1 MVKLLPGLSAPAPGY
16 PAGGAGELKK
26 ADDGMNKETAEDF
39 LNLLQV
45 AAGDRLWQ
53 GADDGIAKETA
64 EECSNLVQVAAGD
77 RLCQE
82 SPAVQSWK
90 VPHKHGRKYFPQAL
104 IHKKLDGH
112 HLSFAGAS
120 GSACVANRGS
130 PDSALGGLPLPPP
143 LSGVRSAQKGEGG
156 VVHLGALRGLP

>member
-1 MVKLLPGLSAPAPGY
+1 MTALTRKPLKIFRTCYRLPR
-16 PAGGAGELKK
+16 
-26 ADDGMNKETAEDF
+26 ET
-39 LNLLQV
+39 
-45 AAGDRLWQ
+45 
-53 GADDGIAKETA
+53 KETA

-82 SPAVQSWK
+82 SPALQSWK

-143 LSGVRSAQKGEGG
+143 FLACARHRKGRGG
-156 VVHLGALRGLP
+156 WSIADPCVACLDLALQADLTEEA